1 MSVSFI
7 EQITKS
13 NQDEQN
19 FLLRYYARVDVSL
32 KIKILSKHRKI
43 FYSIKQV
50 HSKESSI
57 EEISYVGL
65 ILAIKSTY
73 TEFKQLSNKKFD
85 DMDLDDLKNI
95 TLLDIQSFKSKK
107 HNKKTKKDKLLQY
120 WGIVKILRSEN
131 VSFRDISAYLQ
142 KKYKFNI
149 GYSTVYETWRD
160 VEGS

>member
-19 FLLRYYARVDVSL
+19 FLLRYYARVDVNL

-50 HSKESSI
+50 HNKESSI
-57 EEISYVGL
+57 EEISYMGL

-73 TEFKQLSNKKFD
+73 AEFKQLSNKKFD
-85 DMDLDDLKNI
+85 DMDLEDLKNI

-107 HNKKTKKDKLLQY
+107 HYKKTKRDKLLQY

-131 VSFRDISAYLQ
+131 VSFRDISAYLK
-142 KKYKFNI
+142 KKYKFEI
-149 GYSTVYETWRD
+149 GYSSIYETWRD
-160 VEGS
+160 VEK